1 MTQFIILGLLIVL
14 FFVVLREDVREWFD
28 SFNIEPEDLNT
39 PEQEEKAHKD
49 AIVDMSEEG
58 MNTMLLKHDNFFKET
73 YW

>member
-1 MTQFIILGLLIVL
+1 MLEFIILGLLIILL
-14 FFVVLREDVREWFD
+14 FVAIREDVREHTD
-28 SFNIEPEDLNT
+28 NLNSET
-39 PEQEEKAHKD
+39 DRPIRMKDKARKD

>member
-1 MTQFIILGLLIVL
+1 MLEFIILGLLIIL
-14 FFVVLREDVREWFD
+14 LFVVIREDVREHTD
-28 SFNIEPEDLNT
+28 NLNKET
-39 PEQEEKAHKD
+39 DRPIRMKDKARKD